1 VSAFTVGQTAIT
13 PTGDLKPGDD
23 ITVSFVVTF
32 DSTFP
37 IENSL
42 QLQTDL
48 GTNSNPAKWTTTLV
62 LDGVSNPRPGQSGKN
77 IYIGGWDLSYA
88 KGKETALQVTLE
100 GLVPS
105 LTSSQNITL
114 MKVQELNSNNQPI
127 SGSARTESR
136 FIISS
141 AEVSQNLAD
150 RQARIAQ
157 FRKDIDAKAAID
169 VDVSDAEAKYSAA
182 KIAIDSAQSASASQF
197 SAALKNLND
206 ASTLITDGET
216 LLNKAW
222 AQKAITDAQS
232 PLSKVDDLITY
243 FKVNRSM
250 SNDPR
255 ISPIIATKESA
266 SQYLSSANDLFNQ
279 GNYDQAR
286 IKASQAFDKG
296 NQSYTDA
303 LALKQAIGEASNPLD
318 VVTKP
323 LGANWKYIL
332 IGVGVILVI
341 AGIIYWRSRSGWD
354 ELG

>member
-62 LDGVSNPRPGQSGKN
+62 LDTVPNPRPGQSGKN
-77 IYIGGWDLSYA
+77 IYIGGWDLSYE
-88 KGKETALQVTLE
+88 KKQTSLQVTLE

-105 LTSSQNITL
+105 LTSSQNITI
-114 MKVQELNSNNQPI
+114 MKVQEISSGKAI
-127 SGSARTESR
+127 SGSAETISR
-136 FIISS
+136 FIYS
-141 AEVSQNLAD
+141 ATEIGQNLAE
-150 RQARIAQ
+150 RQAQIAQ

-232 PLSKVDDLITY
+232 PLSKVDDLIAY

-266 SQYLSSANDLFNQ
+266 SQYLSSANDLFNE

-318 VVTKP
+318 VVIKP